1 MYGKISGDTS
11 KVYLN
16 INSSSQI
23 LRGKAYVSD
32 YICQPHIVATIE
44 LKGSRKLYIS
54 SDLHIRPGESLAL
67 NNLMIQNAILV
78 SGRFDFAKK
87 RFCGTLKRKLAK
99 KTDHEILDAAG
110 LAPLKNVA
118 RLSVDFSNKDFLQA
132 SVFFD
137 HVVLGDFDLQSQMD
151 LVFAYAGAEG
161 DKFKTIKG
169 NIKTSGSVLNC
180 QPIKELN
187 GEFNIESNVLKISSL
202 KWGDAYNLQGS
213 VDLYRPYK
221 LNLALDIKESSIS
234 QLFLMPDVP
243 DADSEGKLKGK
254 IKGSVTMKGS
264 LDDLMT
270 TANLECSKGNL
281 GNLDY
286 ESMNINLNGK
296 GSVLKVA
303 DSRILRKEGYIVLSG
318 DVDLKRLWSK
328 EPCEGL
334 DWACGNEAVIWEGW
348 DIVKQAKSQELEMK
362 KGIGKEKEFMITFK
376 SYLNDEQSW
385 QDSQGGNQ
393 DEAVGVEYSLDEAKR
408 VKMQLKNNEEVFSLE
423 NKIKF

>member
-1 MYGKISGDTS
+1 
-11 KVYLN
+11 
-16 INSSSQI
+16 
-23 LRGKAYVSD
+23 
-32 YICQPHIVATIE
+32 
-44 LKGSRKLYIS
+44 
-54 SDLHIRPGESLAL
+54 
-67 NNLMIQNAILV
+67 
-78 SGRFDFAKK
+78 
-87 RFCGTLKRKLAK
+87 
-99 KTDHEILDAAG
+99 
-110 LAPLKNVA
+110 
-118 RLSVDFSNKDFLQA
+118 
-132 SVFFD
+132 
-137 HVVLGDFDLQSQMD
+137 
-151 LVFAYAGAEG
+151 
-161 DKFKTIKG
+161 
-169 NIKTSGSVLNC
+169 
-180 QPIKELN
+180 
-187 GEFNIESNVLKISSL
+187 
-202 KWGDAYNLQGS
+202 
-213 VDLYRPYK
+213 
-221 LNLALDIKESSIS
+221 
-234 QLFLMPDVP
+234 MPDVP